1 METVSKVSLCLYE
14 NTCKIL
20 MKAVY
25 LRLKKEKE
33 GKIIMADKIIA
44 LACAAGMSTSLLV
57 SKMQKAAADK
67 GLDYEIFAKSTAD
80 IDNMLA
86 ATPKPDVL
94 LLGPQVG
101 FMKAE
106 VQKKAQA
113 ADVPMDVIKMQDYG
127 MMRGDKVL
135 EAAEALMK

>member
-1 METVSKVSLCLYE
+1 
-14 NTCKIL
+14 
-20 MKAVY
+20 
-25 LRLKKEKE
+25 
-33 GKIIMADKIIA
+33 MADKIIA

-67 GLDYEIFAKSTAD
+67 GMDYEIFAKSTAD

-86 ATPKPDVL
+86 GNPKPDVL

-101 FMKAE
+101 FMKTE

-113 ADVPMDVIKMQDYG
+113 VDVPMDVIKMQDYG